1 MAIRE
6 QSLVGG
12 PRVFVKAIAQREEY
26 YVAGPWLCQLW
37 RADFA
42 QTVRRR
48 HRASAGH
55 SYLAMVTICTDF
67 VVGRTRDGSPIL
79 GPRKKSQS
87 PPVQLAKRH
96 FPVRGQCPQERLV
109 LSRRLR

>member
-67 VVGRTRDGSPIL
+67 VVGRTRDGSP
-79 GPRKKSQS
+79 
-87 PPVQLAKRH
+87 
-96 FPVRGQCPQERLV
+96 ELV
-109 LSRRLR
+109 VGKESKPSAV